1 MSVIKLVRFKYS
13 VDLGNSVMLLRLLVM
28 LLIRDGQLLNL
39 ENDAKLPA
47 RAAWLTQGDIWWRLD
62 LFFDEMVKGGS
73 ERRQYHHWYALFYS
87 QLMKTSLAGNNNLES
102 HVHSQKGRV
111 PNPDAVQED
120 MVSSTALARSMLN
133 ASFDTRTEAHREW
146 FKTKLCNAMTRVC
159 ETIGAQPLVM
169 QLHGGRVPCQWTL
182 ESTGL
187 VSGFAAWMMTRVAG
201 YTSRSLRGLWEG
213 MFNKSKQQAVFIS
226 PR

>member
-1 MSVIKLVRFKYS
+1 
-13 VDLGNSVMLLRLLVM
+13 MLLRLL
-28 LLIRDGQLLNL
+28 LIRDGKLLNL

-47 RAAWLTQGDIWWRLD
+47 RAAWLTQGDIWWRQD
-62 LFFDEMVKGGS
+62 LFFDEVVKDGS
-73 ERRQYHHWYALFYS
+73 ERRQYHQWYRFFES
-87 QLMKTSLAGNNNLES
+87 QLKKTSLAGNLES